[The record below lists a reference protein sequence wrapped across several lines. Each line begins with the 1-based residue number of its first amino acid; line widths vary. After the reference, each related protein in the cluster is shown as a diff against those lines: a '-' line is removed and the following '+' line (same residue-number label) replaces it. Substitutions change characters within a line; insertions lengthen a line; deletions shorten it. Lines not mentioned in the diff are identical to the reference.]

1 MGTRSNNLP
10 SGLYRDDY
18 GSIGLIICPKC
29 QRENYALNVAL
40 GYCTWC
46 GYNANKDYNIQKL
59 IEALTQDKEDLQMK
73 LQAALMENK
82 TLHNQYDASMKE
94 AKQIIRSCSEIKE
107 QYENLIKETKIL
119 KQQLQ
124 FSKDEIYR
132 TKMKFKDLFK
142 ILE

>member
-1 MGTRSNNLP
+1 M
-10 SGLYRDDY
+10 
-18 GSIGLIICPKC
+18 
-29 QRENYALNVAL
+29 
-40 GYCTWC
+40 
-46 GYNANKDYNIQKL
+46 NKDYNIQKL

-73 LQAALMENK
+73 LQAALMENQ

-94 AKQIIRSCSEIKE
+94 AKQIIRTCSEIKE